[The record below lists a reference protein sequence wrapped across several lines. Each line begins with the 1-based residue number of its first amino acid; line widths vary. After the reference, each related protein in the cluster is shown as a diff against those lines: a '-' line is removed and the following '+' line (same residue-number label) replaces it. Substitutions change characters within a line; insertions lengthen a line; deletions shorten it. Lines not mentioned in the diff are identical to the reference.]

1 MMILIGLGALWA
13 AVLLPPLIR
22 SQISTRSS
30 GAGGAGIANHLD
42 VYRVPEMKSLRVSL
56 PQSASAAKRRRR
68 DISIVMSG
76 MAVFT
81 FLVSIAVGGIFI
93 WTVHFVVDL
102 VLVGYLTLITQRRD
116 LDTGETSVVLTHSFI
131 ASSIEEEYDYPEAI

>member
-1 MMILIGLGALWA
+1 MLILIGLGALWA
-13 AVLLPPLIR
+13 AVLVPPLIR

-30 GAGGAGIANHLD
+30 GAGIANHLD

-81 FLVSIAVGGIFI
+81 FLVSIAVGGIFL

-102 VLVGYLTLITQRRD
+102 ALVGYVALITQRRD
-116 LDTGETSVVLTHSFI
+116 LETGETSVVLTHSFI
-131 ASSIEEEYDYPEAI
+131 ARSMEEEYEYPEAI

>member
-1 MMILIGLGALWA
+1 MLILIGLGALWA

-81 FLVSIAVGGIFI
+81 FLVSIAVGGIFL

-116 LDTGETSVVLTHSFI
+116 LDIGETSVVLTHSFI